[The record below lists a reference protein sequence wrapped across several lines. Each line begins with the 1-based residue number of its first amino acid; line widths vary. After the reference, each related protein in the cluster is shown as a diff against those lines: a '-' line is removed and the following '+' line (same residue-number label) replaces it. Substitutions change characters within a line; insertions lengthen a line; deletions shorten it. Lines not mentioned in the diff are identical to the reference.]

1 MTLKTNLKLRKVGNK
16 YMLVD
21 VSEFDTNIT
30 TVHTFNE
37 SAAFVWCAAVEHGL
51 DAAVLASML
60 CDEYEVDYHTAF
72 ADVHRLLH
80 TWQQAGLIIQ

>member
-1 MTLKTNLKLRKVGNK
+1 MILKANLKLRKVGNK

-21 VSEFDTNIT
+21 VSEHDTNIT
-30 TVHTFNE
+30 SVHTFNE
-37 SAAFVWCAAVEHGL
+37 SAAFVWCTAAEHGL

-60 CDEYEVDYHTAF
+60 CEEYDVDYDTAF

-80 TWQQAGLIIQ
+80 TWQQSGLIL